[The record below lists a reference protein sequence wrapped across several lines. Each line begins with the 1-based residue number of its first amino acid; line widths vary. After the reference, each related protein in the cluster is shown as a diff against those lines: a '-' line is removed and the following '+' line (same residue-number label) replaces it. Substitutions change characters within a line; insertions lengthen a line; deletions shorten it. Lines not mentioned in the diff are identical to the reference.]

1 MNEQTSSAGWPTSVL
16 VTGATSGIGLATA
29 LLLAR
34 RGRRVIGTAR
44 SQDKADALVRNARDQ
59 GLVLDAV
66 VMDLRDPVSC
76 REAVGRAAEL
86 TDGGPDAL
94 VANAGI
100 PLAGAITDVSED
112 RIREVME
119 VNVVGTLRMCSLVL
133 PAMRE
138 RGRGRIVTVSSAAAR
153 ISAPMNGWY
162 SASKHA
168 LSAATHS
175 LRMEIRRYGV
185 QVVLVEPGTVA
196 TPFWDRAQE
205 DLSALT
211 TADADA
217 DADADV
223 HDRAASL
230 FSRIQR
236 AAGGPQPVA
245 RTIARALR
253 VQRPRCRYTVGVD
266 AHLGT
271 ALQCA
276 APLWL
281 SDHVKSR
288 LFALHTPADTAP
300 APARIRQTSGS

>member
-1 MNEQTSSAGWPTSVL
+1 MNEQTSSAGWPASVL

-34 RGRRVIGTAR
+34 QGRRVIGTAR
-44 SQDKADALVRNARDQ
+44 SQDKADALVRTARDQ

-66 VMDLRDPVSC
+66 VMDLIDPVSC
-76 REAVGRAAEL
+76 RKAAGRVAEL

-100 PLAGAITDVSED
+100 PLTGAITDVSED

-153 ISAPMNGWY
+153 IPAPMNGWY

-175 LRMEIRRYGV
+175 LRMEVRRYGV

-205 DLSALT
+205 DLSGLT
-211 TADADA
+211 TGDADA
-217 DADADV
+217 GV
-223 HDRAASL
+223 HDRAARL

-236 AAGGPQPVA
+236 SAGGPQPVA

-253 VQRPRCRYTVGVD
+253 VQRPRRRYSVGVD

-281 SDHVKSR
+281 SDHAKSR
-288 LFALHTPADTAP
+288 LFALHAPAGTAP